1 MIEAASRDP
10 INHVNPLYIKLL
22 GQIRH
27 GGGDGEHRHHP
38 FRGHADGVAGRP
50 ALAQILE
57 PSPVI
62 LTQFCCAREAA
73 GRKASGEARCESS
86 GEADN
91 EADAPSGTTRRVQ
104 AILCQGGVKRLKCSY
119 GYAPRHFPG
128 PDPKWLCQN
137 GSI

>member
-1 MIEAASRDP
+1 MRQFSLEYSCISVLISLQNVVAVVRVSRAAAVARP
-10 INHVNPLYIKLL
+10 E
-22 GQIRH
+22 QIRD

-38 FRGHADGVAGRP
+38 FRGHVDGLAGRP

-62 LTQFCCAREAA
+62 LTHSDR
-73 GRKASGEARCESS
+73 
-86 GEADN
+86 
-91 EADAPSGTTRRVQ
+91 